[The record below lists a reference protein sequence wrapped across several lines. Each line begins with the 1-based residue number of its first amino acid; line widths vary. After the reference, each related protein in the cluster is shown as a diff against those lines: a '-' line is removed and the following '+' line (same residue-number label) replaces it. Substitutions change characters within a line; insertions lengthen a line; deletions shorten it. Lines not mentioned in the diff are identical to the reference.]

1 MHSVVQTQRSYS
13 SHKYERGFNA
23 LRCPRERFLDL
34 FPFGPLQGSSTC
46 DRQNLDDVNFDDLL
60 SIAND
65 NSDEEENDDLLDKYG
80 KNLASLQYKSVNRG
94 AEACI
99 GYLTPLF
106 TLDNILQSYFNI
118 SIF

>member
-80 KNLASLQYKSVNRG
+80 K
-94 AEACI
+94 
-99 GYLTPLF
+99 T
-106 TLDNILQSYFNI
+106 
-118 SIF
+118 